1 MIPKILSPKQH
12 GIADWGFVAG
22 LFVIPEVMNVN
33 PKAKRFY
40 KALGANVI
48 AINGATNHGVSIKPL
63 ISIKTHQKLDY
74 ANLALLYSMF
84 AAKRIREDRKALAFH
99 IGLTALAT
107 VNVLLTDYDKTY
119 YAS

>member
-22 LFVIPEVMNVN
+22 LFVIPEVMHVN

-40 KALGANVI
+40 KALGTNVI
-48 AINGATNHGVSIKPL
+48 AINGATDHGVGIKPL
-63 ISIKTHQKLDY
+63 IPVKTHQKLDY
-74 ANLALLYSMF
+74 ANLGILYGMF
-84 AAKRIREDRKALAFH
+84 AAKRIRKDRNALAFH

-107 VNVLLTDYDKTY
+107 VNVLQTDYDKV
-119 YAS
+119 